1 MVSHHYCAV
10 PPTVKIVEYNN
21 VMLYS
26 LAVNQRTIKR
36 GDCKHFLFP
45 NAVLETVGE
54 ERDKAFEDR
63 QKLKTD

>member
-10 PPTVKIVEYNN
+10 PPTVKIVECNN

-26 LAVNQRTIKR
+26 LSVNQRTIKR

-54 ERDKAFEDR
+54 GRDKAFEDR
-63 QKLKTD
+63 QKMKTD